1 MTLAAAPDKFR
12 ERGSRIVST
21 IQSLGLRVPKRN
33 PPAADY
39 PLADTRRAEAWFGAL
54 PQANIGELA
63 RQTYTGLTEFNRV
76 ELPDSVRIAIAERFV
91 PTVEYLGVNLERHF
105 LDTAFPL
112 AAKAEKVAS
121 LVRELNAELAIS
133 YKIVVERILGGIH
146 EADDQR
152 LLTIA
157 LQRALRYIGRTQF
170 RAVLVYN
177 PWPAGSWREAHAI
190 HGFAVQQRLDAVPV
204 RDRLDDGRSPVSTV
218 AETYRQMIVLAAA
231 EPQRL
236 RQREM
241 QRVLESSARWG
252 KALTFVP
259 AEDAEIQ
266 PTHRLID
273 TIGDEEPLLAE
284 RFAEPVRG
292 RYLLVDLAP
301 LTSEIA
307 TELAGTEAAAAA
319 AQPTTLLAT
328 TLLRR
333 LADQWSKPPRR
344 RFSRTRLVFELRVIV
359 GLAAIHA
366 ELKESKPAAAR
377 AGGPPPSLLHERD
390 LYALAPL
397 GLGLTVSDP
406 EVLGPATQGIAWKS
420 PEDTPPAATGPTTP
434 TFNVRTTN
442 ESAGG
447 YCIDWHASN
456 APRIRVGEV
465 LGIQTVTEDPQF
477 SVGLIRWI
485 QYVGRDT
492 LRVGIELVAPQCEAV
507 DSYVGDV
514 QASRDRHKLKTEPA
528 LLLPEFPAAGRP
540 ATLLLPTINRKKD
553 DVLWL
558 LSPDADQLVRL
569 GDVVE
574 ATGICARF
582 AFEVLQE
589 SAHVRRRK
597 ATTAGEAGQPSQEF
611 DNLWSNL

>member
-1 MTLAAAPDKFR
+1 M
-12 ERGSRIVST
+12 
-21 IQSLGLRVPKRN
+21 
-33 PPAADY
+33 
-39 PLADTRRAEAWFGAL
+39 
-54 PQANIGELA
+54 
-63 RQTYTGLTEFNRV
+63 
-76 ELPDSVRIAIAERFV
+76 ELPDSVRVAIAERFV
-91 PTVEYLGVNLERHF
+91 PTVDYLCVNLERHF

-157 LQRALRYIGRTQF
+157 LQRALRYTGRTQF

-190 HGFAVQQRLDAVPV
+190 HGFAVQERLDAVPV
-204 RDRLDDGRSPVSTV
+204 RDRLDDSRSPVSTV

-252 KALTFVP
+252 KALAFEP
-259 AEDAEIQ
+259 AEDAEIR

-273 TIGDEEPLLAE
+273 TAGDEEPLLAE

-301 LTSEIA
+301 LTAEITA
-307 TELAGTEAAAAA
+307 ELASTEAAA
-319 AQPTTLLAT
+319 AQPTTLLAA

-377 AGGPPPSLLHERD
+377 ASGAPPSLLHERD

-397 GLGLTVSDP
+397 GLDLTVSDP
-406 EVLGPATQGIAWKS
+406 EVLGPATQGVAWKS
-420 PEDTPPAATGPTTP
+420 PEDKPPAPTGPTTP

-465 LGIQTVTEDPQF
+465 LGIQTVTDDPQF

-492 LRVGIELVAPQCEAV
+492 LRVGIEPIAPQCEAV
-507 DSYVGDV
+507 DSHVGDV
-514 QASRDRHKLKTEPA
+514 QASRDRRNLKTEPA

-582 AFEVLQE
+582 TFEVLQA

-597 ATTAGEAGQPSQEF
+597 AATAGEGEPPSQEF